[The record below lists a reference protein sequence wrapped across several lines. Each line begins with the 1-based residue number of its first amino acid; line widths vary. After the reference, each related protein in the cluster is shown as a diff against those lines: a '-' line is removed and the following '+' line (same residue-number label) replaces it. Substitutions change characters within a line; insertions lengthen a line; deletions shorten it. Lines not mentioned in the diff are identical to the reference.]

1 MPLHV
6 DRQAMLRDHPRRL
19 CSIGRTPLG
28 RVLVR
33 TWTPSAPPPAANV
46 ATWLRQLV
54 TWLTRGIRLQP
65 LHGAARTVLP
75 VEPAARTNAALAIH
89 TSRSSTVELKCSL
102 KESKEQSSATGI
114 GAASILAGTASAS

>member
-6 DRQAMLRDHPRRL
+6 DRPAMLRDHPRRL
-19 CSIGRTPLG
+19 CSIGRTPAAWS
-28 RVLVR
+28 RPRADVDAQR
-33 TWTPSAPPPAANV
+33 ASPAANL

-54 TWLTRGIRLQP
+54 TWLTRGTRLQR
-65 LHGAARTVLP
+65 LHGAARTLP
-75 VEPAARTNAALAIH
+75 VEPAARTNAALAI
-89 TSRSSTVELKCSL
+89 ELKCSL